1 MLNFESSHY
10 KDGDSAVL
18 LTVRCCCGHLVKPSY
33 HFDLTLSESNVS
45 TNATLLSKEEEEEV
59 FVE

>member
-18 LTVRCCCGHLVKPSY
+18 LTVRCCGRLVKPSY
-33 HFDLTLSESNVS
+33 FDLTLSESNVS

>member
-18 LTVRCCCGHLVKPSY
+18 LTVRCCCGHLVESSY
-33 HFDLTLSESNVS
+33 FDLTLSESNVS